1 MVEFNLTTIFD
12 DVVPFVAGFT
22 CPPELELQTVVI
34 VVVVVVVAAAAGPA
48 VGAISKRCLSGEI
61 K

>member
-1 MVEFNLTTIFD
+1 M
-12 DVVPFVAGFT
+12 VPFVAGFT